1 MSKLVLGDIVD
12 VRAYERERAQVLE
25 RIISLKKRRRVPVGP
40 ILTLVFENRET
51 VRFQIQE
58 MARAERMLT
67 DEAIQGELDTYNVL
81 IPEGGQL
88 SATLFVELTSE
99 PDLREWL
106 PRLVGVERSVTLQIG
121 APPGEVE
128 VVRAEPEAT
137 HAAHLTRDDLTA
149 SVHYIRWSL
158 TPSQVDRFGADPVS
172 IAVDHKAYQHVTP
185 LAPTTKAELLA
196 DLLGDH

>member
-1 MSKLVLGDIVD
+1 MSKLVIDDIVD
-12 VRAYERERAQVLE
+12 LRAYERERAQVLE
-25 RIISLKKRRRVPVGP
+25 RIISLKKRRRVHVGP

-81 IPEGGQL
+81 IPEGGEL

-106 PRLVGVERSVTLQIG
+106 PRLLGVERSVALQIG
-121 APPGEVE
+121 VTPE
-128 VVRAEPEAT
+128 VVRAEPEAN
-137 HAAHLTRDDLTA
+137 HAAHLTRDDTTA

-158 TPSQVDRFGADPVS
+158 TPSQVDRFGSDPVS
-172 IAVDHKAYQHVTP
+172 IAVDHEAYQHVTP
-185 LAPTTKAELLA
+185 LAPGTKAELLA